1 MVLAM
6 ARFISFTL
14 VAALVML
21 TPRLAAQTPPAASP
35 LHPGYSFAAI
45 DPAWRAEKRLVEPAP
60 GGGRTVKDAPDGAR
74 HFTEVRY
81 RTVGSPLTSKVVCYF
96 PSGRV
101 FQETDSTMRN
111 APIPLGELHIRA
123 FRDDGAMQYYAHWK
137 DGKCLEGFS
146 IAADGTTERVKDGR
160 GSLSEPTDLGG
171 RSRRWFAN
179 GGRGIAHV
187 HQLSAGG
194 EQIWLTDDW
203 GQWTRASGESLA
215 RRKGEMGWGDPQW
228 TLAADGTV
236 TQEFRS
242 APPPAGPKPS
252 QAELRERFL
261 AQRREF
267 FAHFK
272 ETAKAAGFTLE
283 ELGVAPFA
291 AGPATR
297 AATTS
302 RAGK

>member
-1 MVLAM
+1 MVPAM
-6 ARFISFTL
+6 ARIISFAL
-14 VAALVML
+14 VAAVML
-21 TPRLAAQTPPAASP
+21 WAHGVRAQAPPAASA

-45 DPAWRAEKRLVEPAP
+45 EPGWRAEKRQIEHAP
-60 GGGRTVKDAPDGAR
+60 GGGRTVKDAAAGGR
-74 HFTEVRY
+74 YFTEVRY
-81 RTVGSPLTSKVVCYF
+81 RSVDSPLTSKVVCYF

-111 APIPLGELHIRA
+111 APIPLGEVHIRA

-146 IAADGTTERVKDGR
+146 IAADGATERVKDGR
-160 GSLSEPTDLGG
+160 GSLAEPVDLGG

-187 HQLSAGG
+187 HQLTAGG

-215 RRKGEMGWGDPQW
+215 KRKGEMGWGDPQW
-228 TLAADGTV
+228 TLGADGTV

-261 AQRREF
+261 GQRRD
-267 FAHFK
+267 
-272 ETAKAAGFTLE
+272 
-283 ELGVAPFA
+283 
-291 AGPATR
+291 
-297 AATTS
+297 S
-302 RAGK
+302 S